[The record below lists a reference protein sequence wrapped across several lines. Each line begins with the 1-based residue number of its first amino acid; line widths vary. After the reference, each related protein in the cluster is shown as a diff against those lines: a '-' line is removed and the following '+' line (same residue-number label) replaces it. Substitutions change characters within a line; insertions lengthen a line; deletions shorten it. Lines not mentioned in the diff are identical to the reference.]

1 LEGLRG
7 ERRSNAARAVDGDG
21 RLLVGQ
27 ATFYGKLQIAPSDV
41 DGTGHGTLLVLVRLA
56 HVEQCVVVETRGDLV
71 RVDLTDLGLRGIQ

>member
-1 LEGLRG
+1 
-7 ERRSNAARAVDGDG
+7 
-21 RLLVGQ
+21 
-27 ATFYGKLQIAPSDV
+27 V